1 MKLSE
6 LYTIFCTITWDDQG
20 KKTAVF
26 LENWKTP
33 TKKTEQEMVEHFKK
47 IDAGIGIATG
57 KINGLTVID
66 FDDMS
71 NDLIPQLYEIAPTYC
86 VETKKGI
93 HFYYKY
99 HPYFKQGTNRFSGSV
114 DVRNDGGLVFAPP
127 TPNYKRWGE
136 YSISELTPEA
146 LELLKKYEIQG
157 TQQNIVATETR
168 NDTLFR
174 KMCGWLKYYPEQ
186 EAWNRSVKANKEF
199 LKGELTDKELEI
211 MFQSAK
217 KYPTQENK
225 NKIESQIQQIKQY
238 DDTLS
243 IDRKEKRYTW
253 GTYRLD
259 NEIAILK
266 RGNLVILGAKRNM
279 GKTTFSFDMAVKN
292 AKLGH
297 KVLYISLEMAKTEIM
312 EALAR
317 KFAGITV
324 EEEYNYRIPEEKRC
338 KMISKLDEIK
348 SIPNLIFE
356 SARRAE
362 GIIFETVKKIMD
374 NNKADVVF
382 IDNLD
387 LISGGAGE
395 DNNERQK
402 RIVSSLMNYTVANNV
417 PIILIHHYRKGNRAV
432 SGMDELAG
440 SGKVADSA
448 DIIINL
454 QRRSIEE
461 TKEENIQF
469 PETNRTVL
477 WVQKGRGYDDKSMEI
492 YYIDGTFCD
501 KEEIDK
507 KTNSLVKYAKDLF
520 GAKEVDNY

>member
-6 LYTIFCTITWDDQG
+6 LYTIFCTITWDNDG
-20 KKTAVF
+20 KKTPVF

-33 TKKTEQEMVEHFKK
+33 TKKTDEQIASHFKK
-47 IDAGIGIATG
+47 PNAGIGIATG

-66 FDDMS
+66 FDNMA
-71 NDLIPQLYEIAPTYC
+71 NELIPQLYDVAPTYC

-99 HPYFKQGTNRFSGSV
+99 HPYFKQGANRFSGGV

-127 TPNYKRWGE
+127 TPNYKCWGDNPVRQ
-136 YSISELTPEA
+136 ITPEA
-146 LELLKKYEIQG
+146 LELLKQHEIQAVK
-157 TQQNIVATETR
+157 QNLVSTETR
-168 NDTLFR
+168 NDALFR
-174 KMCGWLKYYPEQ
+174 KMCGWLKYYSEQ
-186 EAWNRSVKANKEF
+186 EAWDRSVKANKEF
-199 LKGELTDKELEI
+199 IKGELTDRELET
-211 MFQSAK
+211 MFQSAR
-217 KYPTQENK
+217 KYPSQGTQK
-225 NKIESQIQQIKQY
+225 KIESQISQIKES
-238 DDTLS
+238 DDDDVLS
-243 IDRKEKRYTW
+243 IDKKEKRYTW

-279 GKTTFSFDMAVKN
+279 GKTTFSFDMAIKN

-297 KVLYISLEMAKTEIM
+297 NVLYISLEMSKKDIIES
-312 EALAR
+312 LAR

-324 EEEYNYRIPEEKRC
+324 EEEYNYKVPEEKRK
-338 KMISKLDEIK
+338 KMIEKLNEIK
-348 SIPNLIFE
+348 SLPNLIFE

-362 GIIFETVKKIMD
+362 GIIWETVKKIMD
-374 NNKADVVF
+374 DNKSDIIF

-387 LISGGAGE
+387 CIRGDDGE

-402 RIVSSLMNYTVANNV
+402 RIVTSLMNYTVKNNV
-417 PIILIHHYRKGNRAV
+417 PVILIHHYRKGTKA
-432 SGMDELAG
+432 STGMDELAG

-461 TKEENIQF
+461 AKAENIQF
-469 PETNRTVL
+469 PETNKTTL
-477 WVQKGRGYDDKSMEI
+477 WVQKGRGYDDRVMEI

-501 KEEIDK
+501 LEEINDTLSK
-507 KTNSLVKYAKDLF
+507 AQSILGGEFSD
-520 GAKEVDNY
+520 

>member
-6 LYTIFCTITWDDQG
+6 LYTIFCTITWDSQG
-20 KKTAVF
+20 KKTPVF

-33 TKKTEQEMVEHFKK
+33 TKKTEKAIIEHFRKK
-47 IDAGIGIATG
+47 NAGIGLATG

-66 FDDMS
+66 FDNMA
-71 NDLIPQLYEIAPTYC
+71 NELIAQLYEVAPTYC

-93 HFYYKY
+93 HFYYRY
-99 HPYFKQGTNRFSGSV
+99 NSYFKQGTNRFTGGV

-127 TPNYKRWGE
+127 TPNYKQWGKYPVGE
-136 YSISELTPEA
+136 INKEAFEILKENELVVTERNIIS
-146 LELLKKYEIQG
+146 
-157 TQQNIVATETR
+157 TETR

-174 KMCGWLKYYPEQ
+174 KMCAWLKYYPEQ

-199 LKGELTDKELEI
+199 RKGELTDKELET

-225 NKIESQIQQIKQY
+225 NKIARQIQQIKQT
-238 DDTLS
+238 DRTDEILS
-243 IDRKEKRYTW
+243 IDKKEKRYTW

-297 KVLYISLEMAKTEIM
+297 KVLYISLEMAKNEIM

-324 EEEYNYRIPEEKRC
+324 QEEYNYQIPEEKRQ
-338 KMISKLDEIK
+338 KMISKLDEMK
-348 SIPNLIFE
+348 SFPNLIFE

-362 GIIFETVKKIMD
+362 GIVFETVKKVMD
-374 NNKADVVF
+374 DNQADIVF

-387 LISGGAGE
+387 CINGNPGE

-402 RIVSSLMNYTVANNV
+402 RIVNALMNYTVANNV
-417 PIILIHHYRKGNRAV
+417 PVILIHHYRKGNKAT

-454 QRRSIEE
+454 SRLSIEE
-461 TKEENIQF
+461 TKANNVQY
-469 PETNRTVL
+469 PETNKTVL
-477 WVQKGRGYDDKSMEI
+477 WVQKGRGYDDKAMEI
-492 YYIDGTFCD
+492 YYIDGTFMD
-501 KEEIDK
+501 YEEIPNDFLK
-507 KTNSLVKYAKDLF
+507 QAQSIMGGNIID
-520 GAKEVDNY
+520 